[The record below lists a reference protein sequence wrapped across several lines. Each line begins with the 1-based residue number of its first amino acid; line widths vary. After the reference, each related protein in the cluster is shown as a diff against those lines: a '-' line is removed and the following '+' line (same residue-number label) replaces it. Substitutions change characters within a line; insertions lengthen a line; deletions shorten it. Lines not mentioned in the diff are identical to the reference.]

1 MSWART
7 VLFAVA
13 AVGVATGTVLVYRY
27 ATRGLGGDR
36 PQDEEE
42 IPHIGDTT
50 SRHESQA
57 TSPPPTTP
65 LPSDEVHTSAISAT
79 ESDESLLPTTDER
92 LEMDRLVV
100 QESNMLLS
108 LFGVVFLAIVVVVAS
123 VVVLTS
129 HDIPSIMHVE
139 MFPPLFFVGV
149 GIVAASLIHAV
160 NQRSLVSTLPPPLL
174 TDKATPCYDA
184 STPTTPGSG
193 DHPSTSSGSNGSPS
207 WAAKAPSPRR
217 NVTFE
222 TDAAAASQPSSSTPL
237 PPAAVAPLPDHA
249 ALVAKADELYT
260 QGKFQPVKAFLDEN
274 LKYYPQSIDLL
285 WRSARACQDMT
296 TETTDVAATKALV
309 FEGMTFAE
317 RAYELRP
324 NDAMTNKWMGI
335 MLSSVGNY
343 RDTSEKIKGAFKI
356 KNFIER
362 SIELNPNDAT
372 AHNILGQWCLAFAN
386 LGWLEKQAATML
398 FGRPPTATYE
408 DAVRHFH
415 DAEHVSPGFW
425 KKNVYLLADT
435 YAKMGNVVEAKLWLA
450 KADAVPVKTTE
461 DKEVQAQIETLRNAL
476 A

>member
-149 GIVAASLIHAV
+149 GIVAGTPTNTIMTRSPNITTVCLLPLASLIHAV

-274 LKYYPQSIDLL
+274 LKYYPQSIDL
-285 WRSARACQDMT
+285 
-296 TETTDVAATKALV
+296 
-309 FEGMTFAE
+309 GMTFAE

-415 DAEHVSPGFW
+415 DA
-425 KKNVYLLADT
+425 
-435 YAKMGNVVEAKLWLA
+435 
-450 KADAVPVKTTE
+450 
-461 DKEVQAQIETLRNAL
+461 
-476 A
+476 

>member
-27 ATRGLGGDR
+27 ATRGIGGDR

-79 ESDESLLPTTDER
+79 ESDDSLLPTTDER

-129 HDIPSIMHVE
+129 HDIPSIMQVE

-149 GIVAASLIHAV
+149 GIVAGTPTNTIMTRSPHITTVCLLPLASLIHAV

-174 TDKATPCYDA
+174 TDKATPYYDA

-193 DHPSTSSGSNGSPS
+193 DHPSTSSILPSDNVLTCQHHHRNNPFCMTLYRWQQWITVVGNESPI
-207 WAAKAPSPRR
+207 
-217 NVTFE
+217 
-222 TDAAAASQPSSSTPL
+222 AASECHL
-237 PPAAVAPLPDHA
+237 
-249 ALVAKADELYT
+249 
-260 QGKFQPVKAFLDEN
+260 
-274 LKYYPQSIDLL
+274 
-285 WRSARACQDMT
+285 
-296 TETTDVAATKALV
+296 
-309 FEGMTFAE
+309 
-317 RAYELRP
+317 
-324 NDAMTNKWMGI
+324 
-335 MLSSVGNY
+335 
-343 RDTSEKIKGAFKI
+343 
-356 KNFIER
+356 
-362 SIELNPNDAT
+362 
-372 AHNILGQWCLAFAN
+372 
-386 LGWLEKQAATML
+386 
-398 FGRPPTATYE
+398 
-408 DAVRHFH
+408 
-415 DAEHVSPGFW
+415 
-425 KKNVYLLADT
+425 
-435 YAKMGNVVEAKLWLA
+435 
-450 KADAVPVKTTE
+450 
-461 DKEVQAQIETLRNAL
+461 
-476 A
+476 